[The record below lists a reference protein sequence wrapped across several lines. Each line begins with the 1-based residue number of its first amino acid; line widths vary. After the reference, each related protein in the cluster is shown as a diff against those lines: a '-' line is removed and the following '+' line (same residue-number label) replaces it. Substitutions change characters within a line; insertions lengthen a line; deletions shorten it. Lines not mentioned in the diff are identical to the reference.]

1 MFFFNLSIFGTI
13 SNLIIALLEKKS
25 IKQMFPICTLKCCM
39 YLEKDSICLKK
50 WQQKFAK
57 QIKFKDSIYGKGLW
71 GQATVY
77 QRHIG
82 IQIWVYQYFC

>member
-1 MFFFNLSIFGTI
+1 
-13 SNLIIALLEKKS
+13 
-25 IKQMFPICTLKCCM
+25 M

-57 QIKFKDSIYGKGLW
+57 KIMFKDSIYGKGLW

-77 QRHIG
+77 QQHNLGLSIL
-82 IQIWVYQYFC
+82 VLNFF